1 MSGYGGKMMARL
13 IRRDQKCERKIKMMQ
28 EYEVLQKVMQ
38 TGEVYFKL
46 NKDHSWEYEEKATG
60 FKIQYDPKIGIIM
73 EDTGGNS
80 QGWSKK
86 VEALHKVA
94 ERLSECKEFD

>member
-13 IRRDQKCERKIKMMQ
+13 IKKKKKCERKIKMMQ

-46 NKDHSWEYEEKATG
+46 HKDHSWEYEEKATG